1 MNKETSLNNLL
12 YIHEHLSCRN
22 YLEKVENGFKYIE
35 FEQDAVILEK
45 EIMWNH
51 ILFVLEGEC
60 IINHFVTQDGHN
72 ESRSYGRNPFAFIVV
87 WHIIKPL

>member
-51 ILFVLEGEC
+51 ILFVL
-60 IINHFVTQDGHN
+60 
-72 ESRSYGRNPFAFIVV
+72 
-87 WHIIKPL
+87 

>member
-35 FEQDAVILEK
+35 FEQDAVFWKRRLCGSYNYSYLK
-45 EIMWNH
+45 EN
-51 ILFVLEGEC
+51 VY
-60 IINHFVTQDGHN
+60 INYNQFK
-72 ESRSYGRNPFAFIVV
+72 IVNYRQNQSFCYPR
-87 WHIIKPL
+87 WPQ